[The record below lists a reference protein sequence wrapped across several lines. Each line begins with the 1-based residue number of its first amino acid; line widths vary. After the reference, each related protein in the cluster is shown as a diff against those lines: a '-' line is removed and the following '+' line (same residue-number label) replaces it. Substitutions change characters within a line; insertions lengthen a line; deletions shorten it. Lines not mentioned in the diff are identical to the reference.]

1 MSPSAV
7 IATMTAAHKAIYV
20 RRALLN
26 LEGACTL
33 RHTAM
38 HAERA

>member
-1 MSPSAV
+1 MSGIAV
-7 IATMTAAHKAIYV
+7 IVTMTAAHKAMYV

-26 LEGACTL
+26 LKGAYTL
-33 RHTAM
+33 SLTAM

>member
-1 MSPSAV
+1 MSATAA

-26 LEGACTL
+26 LKGACTL
-33 RHTAM
+33 RHTAV
-38 HAERA
+38 HPERA

>member
-7 IATMTAAHKAIYV
+7 IATMTAAHKAMYV

-33 RHTAM
+33 RHTVM